1 MSSPIYTPAVRF
13 FRRATFFVGFAL
25 IAAACSGD
33 SGETT
38 TTAAITTLPPV
49 STSSTSTS
57 PSTTTTSTTTTTTS
71 TSSTTLGPQNPSPL
85 NGSDVLDV
93 TALDRRAIAVKIDN
107 HPSARPQS
115 GIQEADMVYELLVE
129 GGLTRFIAVF
139 HHSDSEYV
147 GPVRSLRPTDSTLVV
162 YLDAPLQISG
172 GQDWIQSLSRGRGL
186 KMISDDRVSTF
197 RIGSRRSPHNLYAT
211 TLKMR
216 STADGRGWDDEAPE
230 PIFTFGK
237 ATPALTT
244 ATEVTMDWSDRPE
257 VVWRFDEG
265 LGAYVRFNRDTP
277 HDWLARDGDREQIA
291 AETLLVL
298 TARKYTA
305 SPSSG
310 KGTPVPALDT
320 LGTGSALLFYDGGL
334 LQGTWERDSYDDS
347 FSLKLVSGNEMV
359 LPAGKLWIAVFPTSG
374 SLDWE

>member
-1 MSSPIYTPAVRF
+1 MRF
-13 FRRATFFVGFAL
+13 IRRASLFVVFAL

-33 SGETT
+33 SSETT
-38 TTAAITTLPPV
+38 TTVAITTLPPV
-49 STSSTSTS
+49 TTSSTTT
-57 PSTTTTSTTTTTTS
+57 STTTTSTTTTTTS
-71 TSSTTLGPQNPSPL
+71 STTTTTLGPQNPSPL
-85 NGSDVLDV
+85 NGADVADP

-139 HHSDSEYV
+139 HDGDSEYV

-172 GQDWIQSLSRGRGL
+172 GQDWIQSLSRSRGL
-186 KMISDDRVSTF
+186 DMISDDRISTY
-197 RIGSRRSPHNLYAT
+197 RIGSRSSPHNLYAT

-216 STADGRGWDDEAPE
+216 ETADRRGWSDEAPE
-230 PIFTFGK
+230 PIFTFGA
-237 ATPALTT
+237 ATPALTP

-257 VVWRFDEG
+257 VVWRFDEE
-265 LGAYVRFNRDTP
+265 LGAYLRFNRDTP
-277 HDWLARDGDREQIA
+277 HDWLARNGDREQIS

-305 SPSSG
+305 SPGSG

-334 LQGTWERDSYDDS
+334 LEGTWERDSYDDS
-347 FSLKLVSGNEMV
+347 FSLKLITGAEMV
-359 LPAGKLWIAVFPTSG
+359 LPAGTLWISVFPTSG

>member
-1 MSSPIYTPAVRF
+1 MQSPIYTPAVRF
-13 FRRATFFVGFAL
+13 IRRAALFMAFAL
-25 IAAACSGD
+25 LAAACSGD

-49 STSSTSTS
+49 TTSSTTT
-57 PSTTTTSTTTTTTS
+57 STTVTSTTTTTT
-71 TSSTTLGPQNPSPL
+71 TTTTTLGPQNPSPL
-85 NGSDVLDV
+85 NGADVLDA
-93 TALDRRAIAVKIDN
+93 TMLERRAIAVKIDN

-162 YLDAPLQISG
+162 YLNAPLQISG
-172 GQDWIQSLSRGRGL
+172 GQDWIQSLSRSRGL
-186 KMISDDRVSTF
+186 NMITDDRISTY

-216 STADGRGWDDEAPE
+216 ETADRRGWSDDAPE
-230 PIFTFGK
+230 PIFTFGD
-237 ATPALTT
+237 ATPALTK
-244 ATEVTMDWSDRPE
+244 AQVVTMDWSDRPE
-257 VVWRFDEG
+257 VVWRFDEL
-265 LGAYVRFNRDTP
+265 LGAYVRFNRDNP
-277 HDWLARDGDREQIA
+277 HDWLSRDGDREQIA

-298 TARKYTA
+298 TARNYTA

-310 KGTPVPALDT
+310 NGSSVPALDT
-320 LGTGSALLFYDGGL
+320 LGTGSALLFYEGGL
-334 LQGTWERDSYDDS
+334 IQGTWARDSYDDP
-347 FSLKLVSGNEMV
+347 FSLKLLSGAEMV
-359 LPAGKLWIAVFPTSG
+359 LPAGKLWISVFPTSG